1 MLIQTFSVTKRYG
14 RKTVLEDVSFGL
26 DTGEV
31 VGLIGPNG
39 AGKSTLI
46 KLISGLIYPTSGK
59 VMVNGYDVHSQHKI
73 AFRNFG
79 AIIEWPSFY
88 ADLTARQNLDL
99 LSGGSGAAYQER
111 LKDVISLVGMERHLN
126 SKVNTFSTG
135 MKQRLGIA
143 LALLPDSRV
152 IILDEPTNGL
162 DPGGIVEIREI
173 IREFNRRYGT
183 TVLVSSHLLGEIEQI
198 CDKIALIADGPPSTR

>member
-1 MLIQTFSVTKRYG
+1 MLIETFSLTKRYG
-14 RKTVLEDVSFGL
+14 RKTVLEDVSFGMNA
-26 DTGEV
+26 GEV

-59 VMVNGYDVHSQHKI
+59 VMVDGYDVHSQHKI
-73 AFRNFG
+73 AFRKFG

-99 LSGGSGAAYQER
+99 LSGGSGAAYQTR
-111 LKDVISLVGMERHLN
+111 LQEVITLVGMERHLN

-143 LALLPDSRV
+143 LALLPDSQSLFWTSRPMGW
-152 IILDEPTNGL
+152 IPAGL
-162 DPGGIVEIREI
+162 WKSVRSFENSTADMG
-173 IREFNRRYGT
+173 RRYW
-183 TVLVSSHLLGEIEQI
+183 SAAI
-198 CDKIALIADGPPSTR
+198 CWGKLSRFAIRLP